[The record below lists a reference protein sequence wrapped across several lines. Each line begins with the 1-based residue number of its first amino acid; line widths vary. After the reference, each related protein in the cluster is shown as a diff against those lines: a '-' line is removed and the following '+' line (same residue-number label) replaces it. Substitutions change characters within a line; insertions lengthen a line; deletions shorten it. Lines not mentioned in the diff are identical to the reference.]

1 MTDELRNRLSRLDP
15 VPPEVAMESVTSQSS
30 QHLLEEI
37 MSSQE
42 PTDVQPE
49 SGKKGRKAWYAAVAA
64 AAVVIVAIGAVGILT
79 NDGEDPVASGPPLEL
94 SAGTNDPATTM
105 CIMYSVEE
113 LAKAPVAFEGTVTSV
128 EGETVTLDVD
138 HWFKG
143 GDAEQVVIDAPAGM
157 EALLAGIPFEAGTQ
171 YLVTAYDG
179 TVNYCGFSGP
189 STPEF
194 RADFEEAFGS

>member
-1 MTDELRNRLSRLDP
+1 M
-15 VPPEVAMESVTSQSS
+15 
-30 QHLLEEI
+30 
-37 MSSQE
+37 SQE
-42 PTDVQPE
+42 TTDLQPE
-49 SGKKGRKAWYAAVAA
+49 PVSKGKKAWYAAVAA
-64 AAVVIVAIGAVGILT
+64 AALVIVVIGAVGILS
-79 NDGEDPVASGPPLEL
+79 DGGEDPVASGPPLEL
-94 SAGTNDPATTM
+94 SAGTADPSMTM

-157 EALLAGIPFEAGTQ
+157 EALLAGIPFEEGTQ